1 MAASALSPAKCDYGK
16 VGTPLAIATN
26 SFLNIFGMGSLVDPV
41 GCVSG
46 QIAQV
51 QAQQRAFLDES
62 TFQMFETQ
70 LVIMKQQLSI
80 SGAFAELNNTI
91 SEYYYEILNG
101 KYNTLS
107 ISIPMLTILIF
118 LILVY
123 ILTLPLPSGV

>member
-1 MAASALSPAKCDYGK
+1 MGALNTSPENCDYG
-16 VGTPLAIATN
+16 GAEGLAIGTN
-26 SFLNIFGMGSLVDPV
+26 AFLNIFGMGSLVDPI
-41 GCVSG
+41 GCVSD

-70 LVIMKQQLSI
+70 LVIMQQQLSI
-80 SGAFAELNNTI
+80 SAEFAEYNKAI
-91 SEYYYEILNG
+91 SDYYYEILNG

-118 LILVY
+118 LILFY
-123 ILTLPLPSGV
+123 ILTLPLPQGA